1 MTQLLSSSSSSS
13 YNDDDDDDSWR
24 GHCVGFIHRPFF
36 FTFFLLSSCVNQSE
50 KEKTRAFS
58 HKGLVA
64 KDVRK
69 GKREGRSKAKFT
81 VPLVAF
87 GCTSTH
93 WVTDTQHSVAPG
105 SLKWADVYFS
115 RSRSTLPRS
124 FAFCDFLLIK
134 LWFSESSERS
144 LSSETEQLFDL
155 LLCAIRL
162 LFPPVA
168 VFVCV
173 RVCGVFLYILSYLK
187 KKKKKK
193 KESVCCVLVVLVPED
208 STRLFLHVSC
218 VPFAN
223 VCNLIHRLGSSFFFV
238 SSCSGHLSR
247 PLLLTRV

>member
-1 MTQLLSSSSSSS
+1 MFIIIASAATAVCHSVIKCIRKRGGVDHCNNNSSSSSSLATIWQIAVQVSNNVNGTMTQLLSSSS

-93 WVTDTQHSVAPG
+93 
-105 SLKWADVYFS
+105 
-115 RSRSTLPRS
+115 
-124 FAFCDFLLIK
+124 
-134 LWFSESSERS
+134 
-144 LSSETEQLFDL
+144 
-155 LLCAIRL
+155 
-162 LFPPVA
+162 
-168 VFVCV
+168 
-173 RVCGVFLYILSYLK
+173 
-187 KKKKKK
+187 
-193 KESVCCVLVVLVPED
+193 
-208 STRLFLHVSC
+208 
-218 VPFAN
+218 
-223 VCNLIHRLGSSFFFV
+223 
-238 SSCSGHLSR
+238 
-247 PLLLTRV
+247 